1 MKKVLFIILTLCMFF
16 MVGCQMDTSKEVTRT
31 KEGVTITL
39 PAAFQEFES
48 DSWEVYYVS
57 ADYAFMSKRT
67 IKSKYKGIV
76 SNANEYIN
84 YLLTLHEVK
93 ATVGRVDGVNDS
105 FYYCYYTDYE
115 NDKPLYGYMMMVF
128 ESEDYFYLM
137 NFSSVPEKF
146 QDSKVMLLQY
156 ALTIKVK

>member
-1 MKKVLFIILTLCMFF
+1 MKKVLLLFLTLCVVFIT
-16 MVGCQMDTSKEVTRT
+16 GCTMDTQSETTRT

-39 PAAFQEFES
+39 PTAFEEFES
-48 DSWEVYYVS
+48 DNWEVYYES
-57 ADYAFMSKRT
+57 ADYAFMSKRS
-67 IKSKYKGIV
+67 IKSKYKDVV

-84 YLLTLHEVK
+84 YLLKLHELE
-93 ATVGRVDGVNDS
+93 ATVGRVDGINES

-115 NDKPLYGYMMMVF
+115 NDKPTYGYMMMVF

-137 NFSSVPEKF
+137 NFSSVADKF
-146 QDSKVMLLQY
+146 QDSKVMLLQF